1 MAKSPRV
8 STRGAGDPKG
18 INPRGRI
25 ATDWFVAPLSAR
37 ARQLTPQAAE
47 RMVEAASEKPVRRT
61 PRRAAAATAVAAVS
75 LAIFGTGL
83 AFAQSGGVGAP
94 GGTAAPS
101 APAGSMVFPVAG
113 AHTFG
118 QGVGAAR
125 SGGRRHQGQD
135 IMAACGTPLVA
146 VSRAK
151 VKFVSFQ
158 SLAGNYVVI
167 RNKKLHQDYMYAHL
181 ATRASVAKGQV
192 VQPGQQIGIVGQ
204 TGDATACHL
213 HFELWLGKWYRGGHP
228 VNPMPYLQTYAGY

>member
-1 MAKSPRV
+1 MVAALV
-8 STRGAGDPKG
+8 AALALATAGIGA
-18 INPRGRI
+18 
-25 ATDWFVAPLSAR
+25 
-37 ARQLTPQAAE
+37 QAA
-47 RMVEAASEKPVRRT
+47 S
-61 PRRAAAATAVAAVS
+61 
-75 LAIFGTGL
+75 
-83 AFAQSGGVGAP
+83 AQSGGVGAP
-94 GGTAAPS
+94 GTTTTPTDPSTTTTTPTPVTGTTAQI
-101 APAGSMVFPVAG
+101 FPVAG

-118 QGVGAAR
+118 DGFGAAR
-125 SGGRRHQGQD
+125 SGHTHQGQD

-158 SLAGNYVVI
+158 KLAGNYVVI

-181 ATRASVAKGQV
+181 AARAAVTKGMV

-228 VNPMPYLQTYAGY
+228 VDPLPYLSTYQGV

>member
-1 MAKSPRV
+1 V
-8 STRGAGDPKG
+8 TL
-18 INPRGRI
+18 I
-25 ATDWFVAPLSAR
+25 
-37 ARQLTPQAAE
+37 
-47 RMVEAASEKPVRRT
+47 
-61 PRRAAAATAVAAVS
+61 AAAA
-75 LAIFGTGL
+75 LAISIVGSQA
-83 AFAQSGGVGAP
+83 AFAQSGGVGSPGSTTTPTTTTPAP
-94 GGTAAPS
+94 V
-101 APAGSMVFPVAG
+101 GSMIFPVAG

-118 QGVGAAR
+118 DGFGAAR
-125 SGGRRHQGQD
+125 SGHTHQGQD

-158 SLAGNYVVI
+158 GAAGNYVVI

-181 ATRASVAKGQV
+181 ATRAPVTKGTV

-228 VNPMPYLQTYAGY
+228 IDPMPYLQTYQGYASK

>member
-1 MAKSPRV
+1 VQSVSNDKRVVRKPHRVMALLV
-8 STRGAGDPKG
+8 
-18 INPRGRI
+18 
-25 ATDWFVAPLSAR
+25 
-37 ARQLTPQAAE
+37 
-47 RMVEAASEKPVRRT
+47 
-61 PRRAAAATAVAAVS
+61 AATITAMVVLGS
-75 LAIFGTGL
+75 QL
-83 AFAQSGGVGAP
+83 AFAQSGGVGSP
-94 GGTAAPS
+94 GSTTTPTTPAAPTG
-101 APAGSMVFPVAG
+101 AMIFPVSG
-113 AHTFG
+113 PYTFG
-118 QGVGAAR
+118 QGVGAPR
-125 SGGRRHQGQD
+125 KGHSHQGQD

-181 ATRASVAKGQV
+181 AARASVTKGTV

-228 VNPMPYLQTYAGY
+228 VDPMPYLQTYQGYKS

>member
-1 MAKSPRV
+1 VSNDKQVSP
-8 STRGAGDPKG
+8 K
-18 INPRGRI
+18 
-25 ATDWFVAPLSAR
+25 
-37 ARQLTPQAAE
+37 
-47 RMVEAASEKPVRRT
+47 
-61 PRRAAAATAVAAVS
+61 PRRVALIAAAILATSVLGS
-75 LAIFGTGL
+75 QT

-94 GGTAAPS
+94 GTTTTDPSTTTPAAP
-101 APAGSMVFPVAG
+101 GSMIFPLAG
-113 AHTFG
+113 PHSFG
-118 QGVGAAR
+118 DGFGAAR
-125 SGGRRHQGQD
+125 KGHTHQGQD
-135 IMAACGTPLVA
+135 IMAACGTPEVA

-181 ATRASVAKGQV
+181 ATRAMVSKGQV

-228 VNPMPYLQTYAGY
+228 VDPMPYLQTYQGYSSK

>member
-1 MAKSPRV
+1 
-8 STRGAGDPKG
+8 
-18 INPRGRI
+18 
-25 ATDWFVAPLSAR
+25 
-37 ARQLTPQAAE
+37 
-47 RMVEAASEKPVRRT
+47 MVEAGSDKPVRRT
-61 PRRAAAATAVAAVS
+61 PRRVVAA
-75 LAIFGTGL
+75 LAAMAAFSVVLGTGL

-94 GGTAAPS
+94 GGTTSPS
-101 APAGSMVFPVAG
+101 SATAPAGSMIFPVSG

-181 ATRASVAKGQV
+181 ATRASVSKGQV
-192 VQPGQQIGIVGQ
+192 VMPGQQIGIVGQ

>member
-1 MAKSPRV
+1 
-8 STRGAGDPKG
+8 
-18 INPRGRI
+18 
-25 ATDWFVAPLSAR
+25 
-37 ARQLTPQAAE
+37 
-47 RMVEAASEKPVRRT
+47 MVEAGSHKPIRRT
-61 PRRAAAATAVAAVS
+61 PRRVVATLAVMAAG
-75 LAIFGTGL
+75 LLLLGTGF
-83 AFAQSGGVGAP
+83 AFAQSGGVGTP
-94 GGTAAPS
+94 GGTAAPTAPT
-101 APAGSMVFPVAG
+101 APAGTMVFPVAG
-113 AHTFG
+113 PHTFG

-125 SGGRRHQGQD
+125 SGGRHHEGQD
-135 IMAACGTPLVA
+135 IMSACGTPLVA

-181 ATRASVAKGQV
+181 ATRASVTKGQI

-228 VNPMPYLQTYAGY
+228 VNPMPYLQSYAGY

>member
-1 MAKSPRV
+1 
-8 STRGAGDPKG
+8 
-18 INPRGRI
+18 
-25 ATDWFVAPLSAR
+25 
-37 ARQLTPQAAE
+37 
-47 RMVEAASEKPVRRT
+47 MVEAASDKPVRRT
-61 PRRAAAATAVAAVS
+61 PNRAVSTLAVAAAS
-75 LAIFGTGL
+75 LTLFGTGF

-94 GGTAAPS
+94 GGVAPPTTTIP
-101 APAGSMVFPVAG
+101 APAGSMIFPVSG
-113 AHTFG
+113 PHTFG
-118 QGVGAAR
+118 QGVGAPR
-125 SGGRRHQGQD
+125 SGHSHQGQD

-181 ATRASVAKGQV
+181 ASRAPVRKGQV
-192 VQPGQQIGIVGQ
+192 VQPGQQIGIVGH